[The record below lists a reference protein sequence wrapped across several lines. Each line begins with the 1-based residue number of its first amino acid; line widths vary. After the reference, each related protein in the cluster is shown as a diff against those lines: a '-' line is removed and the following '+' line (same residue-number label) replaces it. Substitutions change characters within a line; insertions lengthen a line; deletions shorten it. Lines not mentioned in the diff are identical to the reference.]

1 MRNTGTLI
9 ATAIAA
15 LTLSLASAQAGNLY
29 NGSTLNGWG
38 PNGVNLNGWGS
49 NGVNLNGWG
58 TNGIQTN
65 GWTSNGV
72 SSSGLRDRSN
82 VEGRKDRSIDSSE
95 SALRVIGIELPR

>member
-38 PNGVNLNGWGS
+38 TNGINLNGWGS
-49 NGVNLNGWG
+49 NGIQTNGWG
-58 TNGIQTN
+58 TNGVSHN
-65 GWTSNGV
+65 GLHG
-72 SSSGLRDRSN
+72 RSN
-82 VEGRKDRSIDSSE
+82 VEGRKDRSIEPSE

>member
-1 MRNTGTLI
+1 MRKTGALI

-38 PNGVNLNGWGS
+38 S

-65 GWTSNGV
+65 GWGPNGV
-72 SSSGLRDRSN
+72 SHNGLHDRSN

>member
-15 LTLSLASAQAGNLY
+15 LTLSLASAQAGNRA
-29 NGSTLNGWG
+29 NGTQINGW
-38 PNGVNLNGWGS
+38 
-49 NGVNLNGWG
+49 
-58 TNGIQTN
+58 TANGIQTNGWTGNGTQIN

-72 SSSGLRDRSN
+72 SSSGRQDRPN
-82 VEGRKDRSIDSSE
+82 GEGRKDRSIEPSE